1 MDKAFVVIIILN
13 YNKKNDL
20 LECIDSI
27 SKQDYRN
34 FQVIVLDNGSTD
46 GSSREI
52 KNKYSDVHIIENK
65 INSGAAGGRNIAIK
79 YAVENFNYDFILF
92 LDNDVVV
99 EKYFLEEM
107 IKSFAKD
114 KSIGIVTPKCY
125 MMNFPGTIG
134 YAGGMS
140 VNLFTGEITDVGSGQ
155 KDEGQFDRSGFVTAC
170 AGLCLVKNSV
180 INEVG
185 FFDENFNPYGWED
198 VDYSIRAR
206 KHGFKIFYNHRAIV
220 YHKGGKKQRGELAQE
235 YEFSK
240 VKNYF
245 YLLRKHVN
253 IFQLLVISSI
263 LPFRILFIIIK
274 ELSRGEFKILFSQFR
289 GALSWFK

>member
-13 YNKKNDL
+13 YNKKDDL

-46 GSSREI
+46 GSARVI

-92 LDNDVVV
+92 LDNDVIV

-140 VNLFTGEITDVGSGQ
+140 VNLFTGKISDIGSGQ
-155 KDEGQFDRSGFVTAC
+155 KDEGQFDRSGFVPAC
-170 AGLCLVKNSV
+170 GGLCLVKNSV

-185 FFDENFNPYGWED
+185 FFDEKFNPYGWED
-198 VDYSIRAR
+198 VDFSIRAR
-206 KHGFKIFYNHRAIV
+206 KHGFKIFYNHKAVV

-240 VKNYF
+240 VRNYF
-245 YLLRKHVN
+245 YLLRKHGNV
-253 IFQLLVISSI
+253 FQLLVISSI
-263 LPFRILFIIIK
+263 LPFRILLIIIK
-274 ELSRGEFKILFSQFR
+274 ELSRGEFRILFSQFR
-289 GALSWFK
+289 GALNWFK